1 MLRTTPAD
9 LAARARRL
17 AERLTA
23 AGVPAETRESTSTAG
38 GGSLPGE
45 QLPTTVV
52 AIIATRLTPARLID
66 RLRAQDPPVIA
77 RIEADRAVLDPRTIL
92 PDEDEPLL
100 RAVIAAAR

>member
-9 LAARARRL
+9 VAARARRL

-23 AGVPAETRESTSTAG
+23 AGVQAETRESTSTAG

-52 AIIATRLTPARLID
+52 TILPTRLAPARLID
-66 RLRAQDPPVIA
+66 RLRAQEPPVIA
-77 RIEADRAVLDPRTIL
+77 RIEADRAVLDPRTVL

-100 RAVIAAAR
+100 RAVIAAVR

>member
-1 MLRTTPAD
+1 MD
-9 LAARARRL
+9 LSVRARRL

-23 AGVPAETRESTSTAG
+23 AGIPAETRESTSAAG

-52 AIIATRLTPARLID
+52 AILATRPAPARLID
-66 RLRAQDPPVIA
+66 RLRSQEPPVIA
-77 RIEADRAVLDPRTIL
+77 RIEADRAVLDPRTVL

-100 RAVIAAAR
+100 RAVIAAVR